1 MGIASHAIKNDFG
14 QNYSRYPR
22 WCIITLQSGI
32 ISFFVITEWPSGP
45 ALSSE
50 WAESQVLAWCCLVLS
65 GPWCC
70 HWTGDGAG
78 WRLTG
83 LGGTTGQLLL
93 GGFRGIL
100 TLLTLLTPQQY
111 ITPSHQSWNYKAPV
125 ERRKLFQYFFMK
137 KMWLPWRCSGH
148 SDIAWDLGGIRVEL
162 FWDLKYFP
170 SLCHFHEIS
179 ISCKL
184 TKLLQI
190 SII

>member
-1 MGIASHAIKNDFG
+1 MYYNTAEWDYLVLCDHWVAIRSSIVLRV
-14 QNYSRYPR
+14 SR
-22 WCIITLQSGI
+22 
-32 ISFFVITEWPSGP
+32 EPSTG
-45 ALSSE
+45 
-50 WAESQVLAWCCLVLS
+50 LVLS